1 MAKEGE
7 SYDLK
12 VMITLHILVPDLPP
26 QEELPPPA
34 LDPVVAAQTQI
45 AHLRA
50 EADYAI
56 RHLQDAVDIDDATAP
71 ELTTLKAC
79 KKYRVALSRVPE
91 QEGYPLAIDWPAAS

>member
-34 LDPVVAAQTQI
+34 LDPVVAAQNQI

-56 RHLQDAVDIDDATAP
+56 RHLQDAVDIDDATAAALP
-71 ELTTLKAC
+71 PLKAC